1 MKIIGIGD
9 LVLDVYMNEKE
20 IIGITSGMSFAN
32 IIYNITRLLKEDK
45 NIGFESII
53 YGVCGNDIAG
63 NIILKEVEESGIQT
77 KYITI
82 KDKKDTRK
90 FYIYLDENSNF
101 VASKKKNYITKKES
115 WYSTSMVKKDIPE
128 ELLSKENIY
137 VLGSVSKNFRDI
149 MDKIEEV
156 EGKVCLDLGHI
167 AAFRYIS
174 LSKLKEMLTRKYY
187 IVNLNERVAKYLLT
201 RFGYNEYKELKQIFL
216 TDMFI
221 ITKGKEE
228 IEIILK
234 DNNYILKNDNINY
247 TEKDPSGAGD
257 LLFSHYIVANIIREN
272 NMKTKK
278 DIKEEIQYFT
288 KQELEE
294 IYNNANKEIYNLVSK
309 LGARIGVDIKKP
321 TEEFVKIENTE
332 EESKEVKEK
341 NIHKL
346 KNAIE
351 KLEERV
357 ESALLKYNEKAEAG
371 LELLK
376 DLETNKN
383 QKYICIGSGG
393 SSIPSEFTKTIIN
406 NTFGVDIQTMFPKE
420 YLETNTEKYMDYLN
434 IICFSYSGSSPEIV
448 QLLNGKYNM
457 AYIVTKAN
465 EEDLKISLKENNVDI
480 SKIRIISYNNES
492 SKERGFLSIEGI
504 IVPALIMHMLVEKK
518 KKEDILELFKKQFE
532 KQKEKAEDYFKENI
546 EGLKKAF
553 KKKNIIDIYYDNYT
567 KPIMCDLESKIVET
581 GIYRCTTHEKKNF
594 SHGRFITL
602 EKYPSDVQIYL
613 KLKKDTKYD
622 DELLKYLKI
631 YSKNLIILEVDEEN
645 NNGILELLIYSQLFI
660 YEISKL
666 LKKDL
671 SNPDYSEDSMKIYR
685 YNKEII

>member
-32 IIYNITRLLKEDK
+32 VIYNITRLLKEDK
-45 NIGFESII
+45 NIEFESII

-63 NIILKEVEESGIQT
+63 NIILKEAEESDIQT
-77 KYITI
+77 KYITV

-90 FYIYLDENSNF
+90 FYIYLDEDSN
-101 VASKKKNYITKKES
+101 VIASKKKNYITKKES

-137 VLGSVSKNFRDI
+137 VLGSVSKNFRNI

-156 EGKVCLDLGHI
+156 EGKVCLDLGQT
-167 AAFRYIS
+167 ASFRYIS

-216 TDMFI
+216 TDMLI

-228 IEIILK
+228 IEIFVK
-234 DNNYILKNDNINY
+234 DIRYVLKNENINY
-247 TEKDPSGAGD
+247 TEKDSSGAGD

-278 DIKEEIQYFT
+278 DIKEESQYFT
-288 KQELEE
+288 KQELEQ

-332 EESKEVKEK
+332 EELKEVKEK

-357 ESALLKYNEKAEAG
+357 ESALLNYNEKSEAG

-420 YLETNTEKYMDYLN
+420 YLETNTEKYMEYLN

-465 EEDLKISLKENNVDI
+465 EEDLKISLEEKNIDI

-504 IVPALIMHMLVEKK
+504 IVPALIMYMLVEKK

-532 KQKEKAEDYFKENI
+532 KQREKVENYFKENI

-581 GIYRCTTHEKKNF
+581 GIYRCATHEKKNF

-613 KLKKDTKYD
+613 KLKKDTRYD
-622 DELLKYLKI
+622 DELLKYLRI
-631 YSKNLIILEVDEEN
+631 YSKNLIILESDEEN

>member
-32 IIYNITRLLKEDK
+32 VIYNITRLLKEDK
-45 NIGFESII
+45 NIEFESII

-63 NIILKEVEESGIQT
+63 NIILKELEESGIQT

-156 EGKVCLDLGHI
+156 EGKVCLDLGQT
-167 AAFRYIS
+167 ASFRYIS

-216 TDMFI
+216 TDMLI

-228 IEIILK
+228 IEIFVK
-234 DNNYILKNDNINY
+234 DINYVLKNENINY

-257 LLFSHYIVANIIREN
+257 LLFSHYIVVNILREN
-272 NMKTKK
+272 DMKTKK
-278 DIKEEIQYFT
+278 DIKEESQYFT
-288 KQELEE
+288 KQELEQ

-341 NIHKL
+341 NIHKF

-357 ESALLKYNEKAEAG
+357 ESALLNYNEKAEAG

-376 DLETNKN
+376 DLESNKK

-393 SSIPSEFTKTIIN
+393 SSIPSEYTKTIIN
-406 NTFGVDIQTMFPKE
+406 NTFGIDIQTMFPKE
-420 YLETNTEKYMDYLN
+420 YLETNTEKYMEYLN

-448 QLLNGKYNM
+448 QLLNGKYNK

-465 EEDLKISLKENNVDI
+465 EDDLKISLKENNVDI

-504 IVPALIMHMLVEKK
+504 IVPALIMYMLVEKK

-532 KQKEKAEDYFKENI
+532 KQKEKVENYFKENI

-622 DELLKYLKI
+622 NELLKYLSI
-631 YSKNLIILEVDEEN
+631 YSKNLIILEPDEEN

-671 SNPDYSEDSMKIYR
+671 SNPDYSEYSMKIYR

>member
-20 IIGITSGMSFAN
+20 IVGITSGMSFAN
-32 IIYNITRLLKEDK
+32 VIYNITRLLKEDK
-45 NIGFESII
+45 KIEFESII

-63 NIILKEVEESGIQT
+63 NIILKEAEESGIQT

-82 KDKKDTRK
+82 KDKKNTRK

-156 EGKVCLDLGHI
+156 EGKVCLDLGQT
-167 AAFRYIS
+167 ASFRYIS

-216 TDMFI
+216 TDMLI

-228 IEIILK
+228 IEIFVK
-234 DNNYILKNDNINY
+234 DNNYILKNENINY

-257 LLFSHYIVANIIREN
+257 LLFSHYIVANILREN

-309 LGARIGVDIKKP
+309 LGARIGVDIKKA

-357 ESALLKYNEKAEAG
+357 ESALLNYNEKAEAG

-448 QLLNGKYNM
+448 QLLNGKYNN

-532 KQKEKAEDYFKENI
+532 KQKEKVENYFKENI

-622 DELLKYLKI
+622 DELLKYLSI
-631 YSKNLIILEVDEEN
+631 YSKNLIILEADKED

>member
-1 MKIIGIGD
+1 MDMIE
-9 LVLDVYMNEKE
+9 EKE
-20 IIGITSGMSFAN
+20 G
-32 IIYNITRLLKEDK
+32 
-45 NIGFESII
+45 
-53 YGVCGNDIAG
+53 
-63 NIILKEVEESGIQT
+63 
-77 KYITI
+77 
-82 KDKKDTRK
+82 
-90 FYIYLDENSNF
+90 
-101 VASKKKNYITKKES
+101 
-115 WYSTSMVKKDIPE
+115 
-128 ELLSKENIY
+128 
-137 VLGSVSKNFRDI
+137 
-149 MDKIEEV
+149 KI
-156 EGKVCLDLGHI
+156 CLDLGHI
-167 AAFRYIS
+167 AAFRYV
-174 LSKLKEMLTRKYY
+174 LVPDLKEMLTRKYY
-187 IVNLNERVAKYLLT
+187 MVNLNVKVANYLIK
-201 RFGYNEYKELKQIFL
+201 RFGYTDYKELKQIFL
-216 TDMFI
+216 TDILI

-228 IEIILK
+228 IEIIGK
-234 DNNYILKNDNINY
+234 DYDYILKNNNINY
-247 TEKDPSGAGD
+247 NEKDPTGAGD
-257 LLFSHYIVANIIREN
+257 LLFSHYIVANIIKNNKMEN
-272 NMKTKK
+272 WENIAKN
-278 DIKEEIQYFT
+278 KEDNVIFT

-294 IYNNANKEIYNLVSK
+294 IYDNANREIYNLVSK
-309 LGARIGVDIKKP
+309 LGARIGVEVKKP
-321 TEEFVKIENTE
+321 NEEFLKIENNIDGE
-332 EESKEVKEK
+332 EKNSKER

-346 KNAIE
+346 KNAID

-357 ESALLKYNEKAEAG
+357 ESALLNYNEKAEAG

-376 DLETNKN
+376 DLESNKK

-393 SSIPSEFTKTIIN
+393 SSIPSEYTKTIIN
-406 NTFGVDIQTMFPKE
+406 NTFGVDIQTMFPKG

-448 QLLNGKYNM
+448 QLLNGKYNN

-504 IVPALIMHMLVEKK
+504 IVPSLIMYILVEKK
-518 KKEDILELFKKQFE
+518 NKEDILELFKEQFE
-532 KQKEKAEDYFKENI
+532 KQKEKVENYFKENI

-631 YSKNLIILEVDEEN
+631 YSKNLIILEADEEN

-666 LKKDL
+666 IKKDL

>member
-1 MKIIGIGD
+1 MDIIE
-9 LVLDVYMNEKE
+9 EKE
-20 IIGITSGMSFAN
+20 G
-32 IIYNITRLLKEDK
+32 
-45 NIGFESII
+45 
-53 YGVCGNDIAG
+53 
-63 NIILKEVEESGIQT
+63 
-77 KYITI
+77 
-82 KDKKDTRK
+82 
-90 FYIYLDENSNF
+90 
-101 VASKKKNYITKKES
+101 
-115 WYSTSMVKKDIPE
+115 
-128 ELLSKENIY
+128 
-137 VLGSVSKNFRDI
+137 
-149 MDKIEEV
+149 KI
-156 EGKVCLDLGHI
+156 CLDLGHI
-167 AAFRYIS
+167 AAFRYV
-174 LSKLKEMLTRKYY
+174 LVPDLKEMLTRKYY
-187 IVNLNERVAKYLLT
+187 MVNLNVKVANYLVK
-201 RFGYNEYKELKQIFL
+201 RFGYTDYKELKQIFL
-216 TDMFI
+216 TDILI

-228 IEIILK
+228 IEIIGK
-234 DNNYILKNDNINY
+234 DYDYILKNNNINY
-247 TEKDPSGAGD
+247 NEKDPTGAGD
-257 LLFSHYIVANIIREN
+257 LLFSHYIVANIIKNNKREN
-272 NMKTKK
+272 VANIVKNKG
-278 DIKEEIQYFT
+278 DNVIFT

-294 IYNNANKEIYNLVSK
+294 IYDNANREIYNLVSK
-309 LGARIGVDIKKP
+309 LGARIGVEVKKP
-321 TEEFVKIENTE
+321 NEEFLKNENNIDGEEKIA
-332 EESKEVKEK
+332 KER

-357 ESALLKYNEKAEAG
+357 KSALLNYNEKAEAG

-376 DLETNKN
+376 DLESNKK

-393 SSIPSEFTKTIIN
+393 SSIPSEFAKTIIN

-420 YLETNTEKYMDYLN
+420 YLETNTEKYMEHLN
-434 IICFSYSGSSPEIV
+434 LICFSYSGSSPEIV
-448 QLLNGKYNM
+448 QLLNGKYNN

-504 IVPALIMHMLVEKK
+504 IVPALIMYMLVEKK

-532 KQKEKAEDYFKENI
+532 KQKEKVEKYFKENN
-546 EGLKKAF
+546 EQLKKAF
-553 KKKNIIDIYYDNYT
+553 KKNNIIDIYYDNYT

-581 GIYRCTTHEKKNF
+581 GIFRCATHEKKNF

-622 DELLKYLKI
+622 NELLKYLKI
-631 YSKNLIILEVDEEN
+631 YSKNLIILESDEEN
-645 NNGILELLIYSQLFI
+645 DNGILELLIYSQLFI

>member
-32 IIYNITRLLKEDK
+32 VIYNITRLLKEDK
-45 NIGFESII
+45 NIEFESII

-63 NIILKEVEESGIQT
+63 NIILKELEESGIQT

-115 WYSTSMVKKDIPE
+115 WYNTSMVKKDIPE

-216 TDMFI
+216 TDMLI

-228 IEIILK
+228 IEIFVK
-234 DNNYILKNDNINY
+234 DISYVLKNENINY

-257 LLFSHYIVANIIREN
+257 LLFSHYIVANILREN

-309 LGARIGVDIKKP
+309 LGARIGVDIKKA

-357 ESALLKYNEKAEAG
+357 ESALLNYNEKSEAG

-420 YLETNTEKYMDYLN
+420 YLETNTEKYMEYLN

-448 QLLNGKYNM
+448 QLLNGKYNN

-465 EEDLKISLKENNVDI
+465 EEDLKISLKESNIDI
-480 SKIRIISYNNES
+480 SKIRVISYNNES

-504 IVPALIMHMLVEKK
+504 IVPALIMYMLVEKK
-518 KKEDILELFKKQFE
+518 NKEDILELFKEQFE
-532 KQKEKAEDYFKENI
+532 KQKEKVENYFKENI

-613 KLKKDTKYD
+613 KLKRDTRYD
-622 DELLKYLKI
+622 DELLKYLSI
-631 YSKNLIILEVDEEN
+631 YSKNLIILESDEEN

>member
-228 IEIILK
+228 IEIFVK
-234 DNNYILKNDNINY
+234 DNNYILKNENINY

-257 LLFSHYIVANIIREN
+257 LLFSHYIVANIIKEN

-294 IYNNANKEIYNLVSK
+294 IYNNGNKEIYNLVSK

-341 NIHKL
+341 NINKL

-357 ESALLKYNEKAEAG
+357 ESALLNYNEKAEAG

-504 IVPALIMHMLVEKK
+504 IVPSLIMYMLVEKK
-518 KKEDILELFKKQFE
+518 NKEDILELFKKQFE
-532 KQKEKAEDYFKENI
+532 KQKEKVENYFKENI

-622 DELLKYLKI
+622 DELLKYLSI
-631 YSKNLIILEVDEEN
+631 YSKNLIILESDEES

>member
-1 MKIIGIGD
+1 MDMIE
-9 LVLDVYMNEKE
+9 EKE
-20 IIGITSGMSFAN
+20 G
-32 IIYNITRLLKEDK
+32 
-45 NIGFESII
+45 
-53 YGVCGNDIAG
+53 
-63 NIILKEVEESGIQT
+63 
-77 KYITI
+77 
-82 KDKKDTRK
+82 
-90 FYIYLDENSNF
+90 
-101 VASKKKNYITKKES
+101 
-115 WYSTSMVKKDIPE
+115 
-128 ELLSKENIY
+128 
-137 VLGSVSKNFRDI
+137 
-149 MDKIEEV
+149 KI
-156 EGKVCLDLGHI
+156 CLDLGHI
-167 AAFRYIS
+167 AAFRYV
-174 LSKLKEMLTRKYY
+174 LVPDLKEMLTRKYY
-187 IVNLNERVAKYLLT
+187 MVNLNVKVANYLVK
-201 RFGYNEYKELKQIFL
+201 RFGYTDYKELKQIFQ
-216 TDMFI
+216 TDILI

-228 IEIILK
+228 IEIICK
-234 DNNYILKNDNINY
+234 DYDYILKNNNINY
-247 TEKDPSGAGD
+247 NEKDPTGAGD
-257 LLFSHYIVANIIREN
+257 LLFSHYIVANIIKNNKMEN
-272 NMKTKK
+272 GKNIAKN
-278 DIKEEIQYFT
+278 KEDNVIFT

-294 IYNNANKEIYNLVSK
+294 IYDNANREIYNLVSK
-309 LGARIGVDIKKP
+309 LGARIGVEVKKP
-321 TEEFVKIENTE
+321 NEEFLKNENNIDGEEKIA
-332 EESKEVKEK
+332 KER

-357 ESALLKYNEKAEAG
+357 KSALLNYNEKAEAG

-376 DLETNKN
+376 DLESNKK

-393 SSIPSEFTKTIIN
+393 SSIPSEFAKTIIN

-465 EEDLKISLKENNVDI
+465 EEDLKISLEEKNIDI
-480 SKIRIISYNNES
+480 SKIRVISYNNES

-532 KQKEKAEDYFKENI
+532 KQKEKVEKYFIENN
-546 EGLKKAF
+546 EVLKKAF
-553 KKKNIIDIYYDNYT
+553 KKNNIIDIYYDNYT

-613 KLKKDTKYD
+613 KLKKDTRYD

-631 YSKNLIILEVDEEN
+631 YSKNLIILESDEED

>member
-1 MKIIGIGD
+1 MDMIE
-9 LVLDVYMNEKE
+9 EKE
-20 IIGITSGMSFAN
+20 G
-32 IIYNITRLLKEDK
+32 
-45 NIGFESII
+45 
-53 YGVCGNDIAG
+53 
-63 NIILKEVEESGIQT
+63 
-77 KYITI
+77 
-82 KDKKDTRK
+82 
-90 FYIYLDENSNF
+90 
-101 VASKKKNYITKKES
+101 
-115 WYSTSMVKKDIPE
+115 
-128 ELLSKENIY
+128 
-137 VLGSVSKNFRDI
+137 
-149 MDKIEEV
+149 KI
-156 EGKVCLDLGHI
+156 CLDLGHI
-167 AAFRYIS
+167 AAFRYV
-174 LSKLKEMLTRKYY
+174 LVLDLKEMLTRKYY
-187 IVNLNERVAKYLLT
+187 MVNLNVKVANYLVK
-201 RFGYNEYKELKQIFL
+201 RFGYTDYKELKQIFL
-216 TDMFI
+216 TDILI

-228 IEIILK
+228 IEIIGK
-234 DNNYILKNDNINY
+234 DYDYILKNNNINY
-247 TEKDPSGAGD
+247 NEKDPTGAGD
-257 LLFSHYIVANIIREN
+257 LLFSHYIVANIIKNNKREN
-272 NMKTKK
+272 VANIVKNKG
-278 DIKEEIQYFT
+278 DNVT

-294 IYNNANKEIYNLVSK
+294 IYDNANREIYNLVSK
-309 LGARIGVDIKKP
+309 LGARIGVEVKKP
-321 TEEFVKIENTE
+321 NEEFLKNENNIDGEEKIA
-332 EESKEVKEK
+332 KER

-357 ESALLKYNEKAEAG
+357 KSALLNYNEKAEAG

-376 DLETNKN
+376 DLESNKK

-393 SSIPSEFTKTIIN
+393 SSIPSEFAKTIIN

-448 QLLNGKYNM
+448 QLLNGKYNN

-480 SKIRIISYNNES
+480 SKIRIISYNNQS

-518 KKEDILELFKKQFE
+518 NKEDILELFKKQFE
-532 KQKEKAEDYFKENI
+532 KQREKVGKYFKENN
-546 EGLKKAF
+546 EQLKKAF
-553 KKKNIIDIYYDNYT
+553 KKNNIIDIYYDNYT

-581 GIYRCTTHEKKNF
+581 GIFRCTIHEKKNF

-613 KLKKDTKYD
+613 KSKRDTKYD
-622 DELLKYLKI
+622 NELLKYLKI
-631 YSKNLIILEVDEEN
+631 YSKNLIILESDEEN
-645 NNGILELLIYSQLFI
+645 DNGILELLIYSQLFI

-666 LKKDL
+666 IKKDL

>member
-1 MKIIGIGD
+1 MDMIE
-9 LVLDVYMNEKE
+9 EKE
-20 IIGITSGMSFAN
+20 G
-32 IIYNITRLLKEDK
+32 
-45 NIGFESII
+45 
-53 YGVCGNDIAG
+53 
-63 NIILKEVEESGIQT
+63 
-77 KYITI
+77 
-82 KDKKDTRK
+82 
-90 FYIYLDENSNF
+90 
-101 VASKKKNYITKKES
+101 
-115 WYSTSMVKKDIPE
+115 
-128 ELLSKENIY
+128 
-137 VLGSVSKNFRDI
+137 
-149 MDKIEEV
+149 KI
-156 EGKVCLDLGHI
+156 CLDLGHI
-167 AAFRYIS
+167 AAFRYV
-174 LSKLKEMLTRKYY
+174 LVLDLKEMLTRKYY
-187 IVNLNERVAKYLLT
+187 MVNLNVKVANYLVK
-201 RFGYNEYKELKQIFL
+201 RFGYTDYKELKQIFL
-216 TDMFI
+216 TDILI

-228 IEIILK
+228 IEIIGK
-234 DNNYILKNDNINY
+234 DYDYILKNNNINY
-247 TEKDPSGAGD
+247 NEKDPTGAGD
-257 LLFSHYIVANIIREN
+257 LLFSHYIVANIIKNNKREN
-272 NMKTKK
+272 VANIVKNKG
-278 DIKEEIQYFT
+278 DNVIFT

-294 IYNNANKEIYNLVSK
+294 IYDNANREIYNLVSK
-309 LGARIGVDIKKP
+309 LGARIGVEVKKP
-321 TEEFVKIENTE
+321 NEEFLKNENNIDGEEKIA
-332 EESKEVKEK
+332 KER

-357 ESALLKYNEKAEAG
+357 KSALLNYNEKAEAG

-376 DLETNKN
+376 DLESNKK

-393 SSIPSEFTKTIIN
+393 SSIPSEFAKTIIN

-448 QLLNGKYNM
+448 QLLNGKYNN

-480 SKIRIISYNNES
+480 SKIRIISYNNQS

-518 KKEDILELFKKQFE
+518 NKEDILELFKKQFE
-532 KQKEKAEDYFKENI
+532 KQREKVGKYFKENN
-546 EGLKKAF
+546 EQLKKAF
-553 KKKNIIDIYYDNYT
+553 KKNNIIDIYYDNYT

-581 GIYRCTTHEKKNF
+581 GIFRCTIHEKKNF

-613 KLKKDTKYD
+613 KSKRDTKYD
-622 DELLKYLKI
+622 NELLKYLKI
-631 YSKNLIILEVDEEN
+631 YSKNLIILESDEEN
-645 NNGILELLIYSQLFI
+645 DNGILELLIYSQLFI

-666 LKKDL
+666 IKKDL

>member
-32 IIYNITRLLKEDK
+32 VIYNITRLLKEDK
-45 NIGFESII
+45 NIEFESII

-63 NIILKEVEESGIQT
+63 NIILKELEESGIQT

-156 EGKVCLDLGHI
+156 EGKVCLDLGQT
-167 AAFRYIS
+167 ASFRYIS

-216 TDMFI
+216 TDMLI

-228 IEIILK
+228 IEIFVK
-234 DNNYILKNDNINY
+234 DINYVLKNENINY

-257 LLFSHYIVANIIREN
+257 LLFSHYIVVNILREN
-272 NMKTKK
+272 DMKTKK
-278 DIKEEIQYFT
+278 DIKEESQYFT
-288 KQELEE
+288 KQELEQ

-357 ESALLKYNEKAEAG
+357 ESALLNYNEKAEAG

-376 DLETNKN
+376 DLESNKK

-393 SSIPSEFTKTIIN
+393 SSIPSEYTKTIIN
-406 NTFGVDIQTMFPKE
+406 NTFGIDIQTMFPKE
-420 YLETNTEKYMDYLN
+420 YLETNTEKYMEYLN

-448 QLLNGKYNM
+448 QLLNGKYNK

-465 EEDLKISLKENNVDI
+465 EDDLKISLKENNVDI

-504 IVPALIMHMLVEKK
+504 IVPALIMYMLVEKK

-532 KQKEKAEDYFKENI
+532 KQKEKVENYFKENI

-622 DELLKYLKI
+622 NELLKYLSI
-631 YSKNLIILEVDEEN
+631 YSKNLIILEPDEEN

-671 SNPDYSEDSMKIYR
+671 SNPDYSEYSMKIYR

>member
-20 IIGITSGMSFAN
+20 IIGITSGMSFSN
-32 IIYNITRLLKEDK
+32 VIYNITRLLKEDK
-45 NIGFESII
+45 NIEFESII

-63 NIILKEVEESGIQT
+63 NIILKEAEESGIQT

-101 VASKKKNYITKKES
+101 LASKKKNYITKKES

-156 EGKVCLDLGHI
+156 EGKVCLDLGQT
-167 AAFRYIS
+167 ASFRYIS
-174 LSKLKEMLTRKYY
+174 LSKLKEMLARKYY

-216 TDMFI
+216 TDMLI

-228 IEIILK
+228 IEIFVK
-234 DNNYILKNDNINY
+234 DINYVLKNENINY

-257 LLFSHYIVANIIREN
+257 LLFSHYIVVNILREN
-272 NMKTKK
+272 DMKTKK
-278 DIKEEIQYFT
+278 DIKEESQYFT
-288 KQELEE
+288 KQELEQ

-357 ESALLKYNEKAEAG
+357 ESALLNYNEKAEAG

-376 DLETNKN
+376 DLESNKK

-393 SSIPSEFTKTIIN
+393 SSIPSEYTKTIIN

-420 YLETNTEKYMDYLN
+420 YLETNTEKYMEYLN

-448 QLLNGKYNM
+448 QLLNGKYNK

-465 EEDLKISLKENNVDI
+465 EDDLKISLKENNVDI
-480 SKIRIISYNNES
+480 SKIRIISYNNQS
-492 SKERGFLSIEGI
+492 TKERGFLSIEGI

-518 KKEDILELFKKQFE
+518 NKEDILELFKKQFE
-532 KQKEKAEDYFKENI
+532 KQKEKVEKYFNENN
-546 EGLKKAF
+546 EELKKAF
-553 KKKNIIDIYYDNYT
+553 KKNNIIDIYYDNYT

-581 GIYRCTTHEKKNF
+581 GIFRCAIHEKKNF

-622 DELLKYLKI
+622 NELLKYLSI
-631 YSKNLIILEVDEEN
+631 YSKNLIILEPDEEN

>member
-1 MKIIGIGD
+1 MDMIE
-9 LVLDVYMNEKE
+9 EKE
-20 IIGITSGMSFAN
+20 G
-32 IIYNITRLLKEDK
+32 
-45 NIGFESII
+45 
-53 YGVCGNDIAG
+53 
-63 NIILKEVEESGIQT
+63 
-77 KYITI
+77 
-82 KDKKDTRK
+82 
-90 FYIYLDENSNF
+90 
-101 VASKKKNYITKKES
+101 
-115 WYSTSMVKKDIPE
+115 
-128 ELLSKENIY
+128 
-137 VLGSVSKNFRDI
+137 
-149 MDKIEEV
+149 KI
-156 EGKVCLDLGHI
+156 CLDLGHI

-216 TDMFI
+216 TDMLI

-228 IEIILK
+228 IEIFVK
-234 DNNYILKNDNINY
+234 DIRYVLKNENINY

-257 LLFSHYIVANIIREN
+257 LLFSHYIVANILREN

-309 LGARIGVDIKKP
+309 LGARIGVDIKKA

-357 ESALLKYNEKAEAG
+357 ESALLNYNEKAEAG

-448 QLLNGKYNM
+448 QLLNGKYNN

-504 IVPALIMHMLVEKK
+504 IVPALIMYMLVEKK

-532 KQKEKAEDYFKENI
+532 KQKEKVENYFKENI
-546 EGLKKAF
+546 EVLKKAF
-553 KKKNIIDIYYDNYT
+553 KKNNIIDIYYDNYT

-613 KLKKDTKYD
+613 KLKKDTRYD
-622 DELLKYLKI
+622 DELLKYLSI
-631 YSKNLIILEVDEEN
+631 YSKNLIILESDEED

>member
-20 IIGITSGMSFAN
+20 IIGITSGMSFSN
-32 IIYNITRLLKEDK
+32 VIYNITRLLKEDK
-45 NIGFESII
+45 NIEFESII
-53 YGVCGNDIAG
+53 YGSCGNDIAG
-63 NIILKEVEESGIQT
+63 NIILKEAEESGIQT

-216 TDMFI
+216 TDMLI

-228 IEIILK
+228 IEIFVK
-234 DNNYILKNDNINY
+234 DIRYVLKNENINY
-247 TEKDPSGAGD
+247 NEKDPSGAGD

-278 DIKEEIQYFT
+278 DIKEESQYFT
-288 KQELEE
+288 KQELEQ

-309 LGARIGVDIKKP
+309 LGARIGVDIKKA
-321 TEEFVKIENTE
+321 TEEFVKIENT

-357 ESALLKYNEKAEAG
+357 ESALLNYNEKAEAG

-376 DLETNKN
+376 DLESNKK

-532 KQKEKAEDYFKENI
+532 KQKEKVENYFKENI

-581 GIYRCTTHEKKNF
+581 GIYRCATHEKKNF

-631 YSKNLIILEVDEEN
+631 YSKNLIMLEPDEEN

>member
-1 MKIIGIGD
+1 
-9 LVLDVYMNEKE
+9 
-20 IIGITSGMSFAN
+20 
-32 IIYNITRLLKEDK
+32 
-45 NIGFESII
+45 
-53 YGVCGNDIAG
+53 
-63 NIILKEVEESGIQT
+63 
-77 KYITI
+77 
-82 KDKKDTRK
+82 
-90 FYIYLDENSNF
+90 
-101 VASKKKNYITKKES
+101 
-115 WYSTSMVKKDIPE
+115 MVKKDIPE

-216 TDMFI
+216 TDMLI

-228 IEIILK
+228 IEIFVK
-234 DNNYILKNDNINY
+234 DIRYVLKNENINY
-247 TEKDPSGAGD
+247 NEKDPSGAGD
-257 LLFSHYIVANIIREN
+257 LLFSHYIVANIFREN
-272 NMKTKK
+272 DMKTKK
-278 DIKEEIQYFT
+278 DIKEESQYFT

-357 ESALLKYNEKAEAG
+357 ESALLNYNEKSEAG
-371 LELLK
+371 IELLK

-448 QLLNGKYNM
+448 QLLNGKYNN

-504 IVPALIMHMLVEKK
+504 IVPSLIMYILVEKK
-518 KKEDILELFKKQFE
+518 NKED
-532 KQKEKAEDYFKENI
+532 I

-631 YSKNLIILEVDEEN
+631 YSKNLIILEADEEN

-666 LKKDL
+666 IKKDL

>member
-32 IIYNITRLLKEDK
+32 VIYNITRLLKEDK
-45 NIGFESII
+45 SIEFESII

-63 NIILKEVEESGIQT
+63 NIILKEAEESDIQT
-77 KYITI
+77 EYITI

-128 ELLSKENIY
+128 ELLSRENIY

-149 MDKIEEV
+149 MDMIEEK
-156 EGKVCLDLGHI
+156 EGKICLDLGHI

-216 TDMFI
+216 TDMLI

-228 IEIILK
+228 IEIFVK
-234 DNNYILKNDNINY
+234 DNNYILKNENINY

-272 NMKTKK
+272 KNKEQK
-278 DIKEEIQYFT
+278 DVIFN

-309 LGARIGVDIKKP
+309 LGARIGVDIKKA

-341 NIHKL
+341 NINKL

-357 ESALLKYNEKAEAG
+357 ESALLNYNEKAEAG

-448 QLLNGKYNM
+448 QLLNGKYNN

-465 EEDLKISLKENNVDI
+465 EEDLKISLEEKNIDI

-492 SKERGFLSIEGI
+492 SKEKGFLSIEGI
-504 IVPALIMHMLVEKK
+504 IVPALIMYMLVEKK
-518 KKEDILELFKKQFE
+518 NKEDILELFKKQFE
-532 KQKEKAEDYFKENI
+532 KQKEKVENYFKENI